1 MQKPKRKSRKKL
13 SRKSQN
19 LHLHLNL
26 SVRQLGQGVEVL
38 AGEDLEAPVVQEVMV
53 DLEAP
58 VVVEADNQV
67 VVEVHLGVE
76 VLGVVPVGEA
86 EAEADNQVVEVP
98 GVEVEVP
105 EVEVVVLGVVPVG
118 EVEVEA
124 EAEAVEVVVGKEE
137 SCKIPI
143 LGKEI
148 LTETYH
154 SKPASTSLWW
164 MRSPTTRPKSKP
176 KFKTSLGK

>member
-1 MQKPKRKSRKKL
+1 M

-67 VVEVHLGVE
+67 VVGVHLGVE

-124 EAEAVEVVVGKEE
+124 EAVEVVVGKEE

-164 MRSPTTRPKSKP
+164 MRSPTTTPKSKP
-176 KFKTSLGK
+176 KFKTSPGK